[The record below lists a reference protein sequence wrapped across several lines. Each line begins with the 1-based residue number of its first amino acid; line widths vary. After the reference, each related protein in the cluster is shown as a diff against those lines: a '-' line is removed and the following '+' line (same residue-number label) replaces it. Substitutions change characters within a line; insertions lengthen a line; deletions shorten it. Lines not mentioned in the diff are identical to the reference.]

1 MHLPRNRRRPAIV
14 NGRLCYPKRPSRLAA
29 FIKDAAAL
37 LSLTLFAS
45 SFVVYGNELAEV
57 FRSFMH

>member
-1 MHLPRNRRRPAIV
+1 M
-14 NGRLCYPKRPSRLAA
+14 KRPSRLAA

-45 SFVVYGNELAEV
+45 SFVVYSNELAEV